1 MHPERGKETEKT
13 VKMTKIRALCVRDKE
28 ATLLDETGKHGAVN
42 RQWISYRRGM
52 YLIEGLPLVSTEHV
66 PTMLGLSAKQAESLH
81 IGEEPMPEGY
91 YLGGFEDRHELVTEA
106 PVSIMLH
113 GRETLIM
120 RHSGGVLL
128 LEADLLG
135 PVMSST
141 MLLQLRYTEQGTP
154 YISAY
159 DGFFIQGILLPFP
172 PNKMLEADVE
182 AVKALV
188 EAADEE

>member
-1 MHPERGKETEKT
+1 M
-13 VKMTKIRALCVRDKE
+13 
-28 ATLLDETGKHGAVN
+28 
-42 RQWISYRRGM
+42 
-52 YLIEGLPLVSTEHV
+52 
-66 PTMLGLSAKQAESLH
+66 
-81 IGEEPMPEGY
+81 
-91 YLGGFEDRHELVTEA
+91 
-106 PVSIMLH
+106 
-113 GRETLIM
+113 
-120 RHSGGVLL
+120 LL